1 MRLTR
6 RVLAIAPATGLAVSL
21 FAANLFAAKKVVS
34 PTTTAAN
41 EQVDLEA
48 TITLAPDEVVQ
59 KLGTNP
65 GQGVVLLRVRITPKV
80 DTPITVNRDDFIL
93 LAHDDGERA
102 RPFAPAELAGSGAL
116 VESTKTGTV
125 KKSGVSGGI
134 GPMIAMGGGGSLSPG
149 SSAPVTVNTKMDD
162 KTGGN
167 QQLLTTLKA
176 KELPQTDTTKPVEG
190 YLYFPLDKKHK
201 LKDLIVM
208 YRGPAG
214 KLDLEFV
221 H

>member
-1 MRLTR
+1 MRLTHC
-6 RVLAIAPATGLAVSL
+6 VV
-21 FAANLFAAKKVVS
+21 FAALASTPLFAAKKVVS
-34 PTTTAAN
+34 PTTTGAN

-48 TITLAPDEVVQ
+48 TITLAPDEVAQ
-59 KLGTNP
+59 KLGANP
-65 GQGVVLLRVRITPKV
+65 GQGVVLLRVRVTPKV
-80 DTPITVNRDDFIL
+80 DTPISVNRDDFIL

-102 RPFAPAELAGSGAL
+102 RPFSPAELAGSGAL
-116 VESTKTGTV
+116 VETTKTGAT
-125 KKSGVSGGI
+125 KKTALSGGV
-134 GPMIAMGGGGSLSPG
+134 GPLVGMGGGGISSPG
-149 SSAPVTVNTKMDD
+149 NSQPVTVNTKMDD
-162 KTGGN
+162 KANGN
-167 QQLLTTLKA
+167 AQLLTTLKA
-176 KELPQTDTTKPVEG
+176 KELPETETTQPVEG